1 MSSSHRLRSIVF
13 TAIVAPSLLIVP
25 VAAQDAP
32 ELKINSSRYI
42 VIDADTGYVFAQ
54 RDADKRVAIASVT
67 KMFTAVQAMEMAPLE
82 TIIVTKDSDLRSPDG
97 SYFGSN
103 GTHMGFGVGEEY
115 TLEDMLYGM
124 MLPSG
129 NDAANAIARSL
140 GYQEGDSDEEAIQ
153 RFLDLLNQRVAD
165 MGLENTHFMNAHG
178 WGVEGHYSTAAD
190 VATFGRL
197 AENYPTLMKIMGTSS
212 YTTSNGYLTVTN
224 TNRSLNLYPSV
235 VAGKTGYDWDS
246 GYCLIN
252 FATRDDSRNVIA
264 VTLDGIGDGSDWY
277 DDNATLLDYGF
288 QRQEQ
293 ILSGSESFEGDI
305 LEFSDPALAEIER
318 STTTESNFTAGTDAA
333 PPVEEAPPARDAVTP
348 PEPVEEEPI
357 VPERIQAPTV
367 WAAAFT
373 AIGLIVIRGIVTLR
387 STQRPG
393 GDDGEAAH
401 ESGVET
407 TRVEDP
413 VPAT

>member
-1 MSSSHRLRSIVF
+1 MTLSQRLRSIVF
-13 TAIVAPSLLIVP
+13 TVFVTLSLLIVP
-25 VAAQDAP
+25 ASAQDAS

-42 VIDADTGYVFAQ
+42 VIDANSGYVFAQ
-54 RDADKRVAIASVT
+54 RDANERVAIASVT
-67 KMFTAVQAMEMAPLE
+67 KMFTAVQAVEMAPLD
-82 TIIVTKDSDLRSPDG
+82 TIIVTKDSDLRAPDG
-97 SYFGSN
+97 SYFGAN
-103 GTHMGFGVGEEY
+103 GTHMGLEAGQEY

-124 MLPSG
+124 LLPSG

-140 GYQEGDSDEEAIQ
+140 GYQEGDTDEQAIQ

-197 AENYPTLMKIMGTSS
+197 VENYPTIMTIMGTSS

-252 FATRDDSRNVIA
+252 FASRDDSQQVIA
-264 VTLDGIGDGSDWY
+264 VTLGGIGDGSDWY

-288 QRQEQ
+288 ERQAQ
-293 ILSGSESFEGDI
+293 LATSGEAFEGDI
-305 LEFSDPALAEIER
+305 LEFNDPAPVEIVR
-318 STTTESNFTAGTDAA
+318 STTSSASFSEGDSLQQ
-333 PPVEEAPPARDAVTP
+333 VEEDSPQKDVVPPS
-348 PEPVEEEPI
+348 EPVEDEQAL
-357 VPERIQAPTV
+357 PERIQAPTI

-373 AIGLIVIRGIVTLR
+373 AIGLIVIRGLVTLR
-387 STQRPG
+387 SPRG
-393 GDDGEAAH
+393 SASDDEVASSNH
-401 ESGVET
+401 
-407 TRVEDP
+407 RVSTIRFPQPDG
-413 VPAT
+413 TH

>member
-1 MSSSHRLRSIVF
+1 MSLSHRLRSIVF
-13 TAIVAPSLLIVP
+13 TTFVALSLLFVP
-25 VAAQDAP
+25 VAAQEAS
-32 ELKINSSRYI
+32 ELKITSSRYI
-42 VIDADTGYVFAQ
+42 VIDATSGYVFAQ
-54 RDADKRVAIASVT
+54 RDAGKRVAIASVT
-67 KMFTAVQAMEMAPLE
+67 KMFTAVQAMEMAPLD

-97 SYFGSN
+97 GYFGSN

-124 MLPSG
+124 LLPSG

-140 GYQEGDSDEEAIQ
+140 GYQEGDTDEEAIQ

-165 MGLENTHFMNAHG
+165 IGLENTHFMNAHG

-197 AENYPTLMKIMGTSS
+197 AANYPTLMKIMGTSS

-264 VTLDGIGDGSDWY
+264 VTLDGVGDGSDWY

-288 QRQEQ
+288 LRQEEL
-293 ILSGSESFEGDI
+293 IASNEAFEGDI
-305 LEFSDPALAEIER
+305 LEFTDPAPIEIVR
-318 STTTESNFTAGTDAA
+318 STTSSASFSASEPLEQAVEDSE
-333 PPVEEAPPARDAVTP
+333 PPQVAVASA
-348 PEPVEEEPI
+348 EPVAEEPAF
-357 VPERIQAPTV
+357 PDRIQAPAV

-373 AIGLIVIRGIVTLR
+373 AIGLIAIRGLVTLR
-387 STQRPG
+387 SNRRPPG
-393 GDDGEAAH
+393 EEEGAALDVDDH
-401 ESGVET
+401 SG
-407 TRVEDP
+407 RIDDP

>member
-1 MSSSHRLRSIVF
+1 MSLSHRLRSIVF
-13 TAIVAPSLLIVP
+13 TTFVALSFFLVP
-25 VAAQDAP
+25 LAAQEAP

-42 VIDADTGYVFAQ
+42 VIDANSGYVFAQ

-67 KMFTAVQAMEMAPLE
+67 KMFTAVQAMEMAPLD
-82 TIIVTKDSDLRSPDG
+82 TVIVTKDSDLRSPDG

-103 GTHMGFGVGEEY
+103 GTHMGFEPGQEY

-124 MLPSG
+124 LLPSG
-129 NDAANAIARSL
+129 NDAANAIARNL
-140 GYQEGDSDEEAIQ
+140 GYQDGDTDEQAIQ

-178 WGVEGHYSTAAD
+178 WGVDGHYSTAAD

-197 AENYPTLMKIMGTSS
+197 VTNYPTLMQIMGTGS

-252 FATRDDSRNVIA
+252 FASRDDSHNVIA
-264 VTLDGIGDGSDWY
+264 VTLDGVGDGSDWY

-288 QRQEQ
+288 ERQEQ
-293 ILSGSESFEGDI
+293 VLSSNETFDGDV
-305 LEFSDPALAEIER
+305 LEFSDPAPVEIVR
-318 STTTESNFTAGTDAA
+318 STTSSASFSPGEPLDQAGSDEPPSNEVV
-333 PPVEEAPPARDAVTP
+333 PP
-348 PEPVEEEPI
+348 PEPVEADTSF
-357 VPERIQAPTV
+357 PERIQAPTV

-373 AIGLIVIRGIVTLR
+373 AIGLIVVRGLVALR
-387 STQRPG
+387 SPR
-393 GDDGEAAH
+393 DVVSE
-401 ESGVET
+401 
-407 TRVEDP
+407 R
-413 VPAT
+413 